1 MKHGNMSFRVSLF
14 MFLLVA
20 TFAKGVH
27 PLSTTTDGTRV
38 PNSASSVMAYWQTV
52 LPRSTMPSAI
62 RDLLT
67 SPSEAKEDTLNPAI
81 FYSKEE
87 KADNLNSAIFYG
99 KKANED
105 TLNPAIFYEKEA
117 NGGNLNPA
125 IIYAKEAK
133 GEQLNPAI
141 FYGNEAKGDNLN
153 PAIFYGKEVKEDN
166 LNSAIFYGK
175 KANEDTLNPAIFYE
189 KEANRGNLNPAI
201 FYGNEA
207 EGDNLNPAIFYEG
220 NHHHVHGGH
229 GHFNLRKIGF
239 LEYVLKPG
247 SKLAP
252 YIHPASTPAP
262 LLHRDAADS
271 IPMTRKSFTAIL
283 RMFAPVSHSMAENI
297 QSVLDLCEHP
307 NPAKGE
313 KKAYANSVESMVEL
327 AASMLASRDLRSF
340 SSSPSVPA
348 EGRNGSKAYKIAS
361 VTPITGK
368 GDTMTCHGA
377 PFPYKVFVCHALVP
391 TRVYSV
397 GLESDND
404 DEEKETMEAL
414 VVCHLNT
421 SEFDPEKMPPHV
433 KPGDAP
439 VCHFLNRDDI
449 LWAPAATTLGTHG
462 AIDVAA
468 AL

>member
-1 MKHGNMSFRVSLF
+1 MSFRVSLLT
-14 MFLLVA
+14 FLLVA
-20 TFAKGVH
+20 AFGNGVH
-27 PLSTTTDGTRV
+27 PCLSTTTDGTRV
-38 PNSASSVMAYWQTV
+38 PTSSASSVIAYWQTV

-67 SPSEAKEDTLNPAI
+67 SPSEAKG
-81 FYSKEE
+81 E
-87 KADNLNSAIFYG
+87 K
-99 KKANED
+99 
-105 TLNPAIFYEKEA
+105 
-117 NGGNLNPA
+117 
-125 IIYAKEAK
+125 
-133 GEQLNPAI
+133 
-141 FYGNEAKGDNLN
+141 
-153 PAIFYGKEVKEDN
+153 
-166 LNSAIFYGK
+166 
-175 KANEDTLNPAIFYE
+175 
-189 KEANRGNLNPAI
+189 LNPAI

-207 EGDNLNPAIFYEG
+207 EGDNLNPAIFYGKEVKEDDLNSAISYGEKANEDTLNPAIFYEKEANGGNMNPAIFYGKEAKGEKLNPAIFYGNEAKRDNLNPAILYGKEVKEDNLNPAIFHGKEANEDNLNPAILYQERVNQPVHVTSHKMADG

-239 LEYVLKPG
+239 LEDVLKPG

-297 QSVLDLCEHP
+297 QSVLGLCEHP

-313 KKAYANSVESMVEL
+313 KKACAASVESMVEL

-348 EGRNGSKAYKIAS
+348 EGRNGSKAYKIVE
-361 VTPITGK
+361 VTPITDK

-377 PFPYKVFVCHALVP
+377 AFPYKVFVCHALVP

-404 DEEKETMEAL
+404 GEEKETMEAL

-462 AIDVAA
+462 AIDDVAA